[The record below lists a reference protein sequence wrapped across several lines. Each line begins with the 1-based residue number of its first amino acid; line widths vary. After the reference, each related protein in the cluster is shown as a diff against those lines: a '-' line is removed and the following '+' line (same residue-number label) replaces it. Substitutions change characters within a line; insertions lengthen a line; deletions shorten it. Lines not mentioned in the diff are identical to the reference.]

1 MMIWYCQYILE
12 KINKITYEKINKDIK
27 KIKYWRVRW
36 FYT

>member
-27 KIKYWRVRW
+27 NNKYKN
-36 FYT
+36 T